1 MSNTM
6 KNKSAFIL
14 LILFLASCAKNNVT
28 PQGPGTVPVKF
39 TTTSYQT
46 IAPFNESGLPS
57 NLETPDVISND
68 LLNFVAS
75 TLPNNVNLKTTR
87 PELLS
92 NTAIADIKVTNK
104 TDLYITFVS
113 GVTNFS
119 DAIGIYTYPT
129 NNPPTSA
136 TDIKKISIVFA
147 NAGNGTPLKPG
158 DKVNIGTFEAGT
170 SVGFVL
176 LQNGWNNLGKNINYD
191 AVHFCSND
199 VLNPEVSP
207 DLKKHAVLINYAA
220 ESKVLIGFEDLDRTE
235 TGADSDFNDVVFYIS
250 AITK

>member
-1 MSNTM
+1 M
-6 KNKSAFIL
+6 KNKSVFIL
-14 LILFLASCAKNNVT
+14 LILFVTSCAKTKT
-28 PQGPGTVPVKF
+28 PPPALGTVPVKF
-39 TTTSYQT
+39 TTTVYQT
-46 IAPFNESGLPS
+46 LAPFNDSGLPA
-57 NLETPDVISND
+57 NLETPDAISND
-68 LLNFVAS
+68 LLNFVKN
-75 TLPNNVNLKTTR
+75 TLPNGVNLNTTR
-87 PELLS
+87 PDLLS
-92 NTAIADIKVTNK
+92 STAIPDIKITN
-104 TDLYITFVS
+104 TTTLYMTFVS

-129 NNPPTSA
+129 NNPPASA
-136 TDIKKISIVFA
+136 ADIKKVSIVFA

-176 LQNGWNNLGKNINYD
+176 LQNGWNNLGKSINYD

-207 DLKKHAVLINYAA
+207 DLKKHAVLINYTP

-235 TGADSDFNDVVFYIS
+235 RTVDSDFNDVVFFIS
-250 AITK
+250 KVTK